1 MRKLA
6 FLALSAVTLGGT
18 AACSTLA
25 RQTFAEPVVTLR
37 DVQIRG
43 LGLTG
48 GSIDVRLG
56 VYNPN
61 NFRLDAG
68 RMTYQLLAG
77 AGSDTVTFATGTV
90 EGQQSFAEQDTTI
103 ITVPL
108 SFTYSAIGSVG
119 RQLLNSGSI
128 DYTIRGDISVATPIG
143 NFTRPYSHTGRY
155 STLGSSR

>member
-6 FLALSAVTLGGT
+6 LLAASAALIGGA
-18 AACSTLA
+18 AACSTLVN
-25 RQTFAEPVVTLR
+25 QTFAEPVVTLR

-48 GSIDVRLG
+48 GSMDVRLA

-90 EGQQSFAEQDTTI
+90 EGQQNFAEQDTTL

-108 SFTYSAIGSVG
+108 SFSYSGIGSVG

-155 STLGSSR
+155 TTLGR

>member
-6 FLALSAVTLGGT
+6 LVATIFAVIAGGT
-18 AACSTLA
+18 ACSTLA
-25 RQTFAEPVVTLR
+25 SRTFAEPVVTLR

-48 GSIDVRLG
+48 GSMDVRLA

-61 NFRLDAG
+61 AFRLDAG
-68 RMTYQLLAG
+68 RMTYRLLAG
-77 AGSDTVTFATGTV
+77 TGSDTVTFATGTV
-90 EGQQSFAEQDTTI
+90 EGQQNFAERDTTI

-108 SFTYSAIGSVG
+108 SFSYSGIGSVG

-155 STLGSSR
+155 STLGR

>member
-6 FLALSAVTLGGT
+6 LLAASAALIGGA
-18 AACSTLA
+18 AACSTLVN
-25 RQTFAEPVVTLR
+25 QTFAEPVVTLR

-48 GSIDVRLG
+48 GSMDVRLA

-90 EGQQSFAEQDTTI
+90 EGQQNFAEQDTSIVTI
-103 ITVPL
+103 PV
-108 SFTYSAIGSVG
+108 SFSYSGIGAVG
-119 RQLLNSGSI
+119 RQLLNSGSVN
-128 DYTIRGDISVATPIG
+128 YTVRGDVT
-143 NFTRPYSHTGRY
+143 
-155 STLGSSR
+155 